1 MTKNNSKS
9 KLRPKYKSA
18 IIFPS
23 IIAIIFIG
31 IIAFPMLPEQVK
43 ALSWQTNAANN
54 TDFSQAAAA
63 LGSLNSTGNNSSNTQ
78 NEIVNK
84 SSVNATF
91 PLDTSSY
98 LMINTTTGEKLL
110 SSDENIRRP
119 QASTLKLLTGLVV
132 IEKLHEEDWVRV
144 GDETLNIEGSQL
156 GLLPGDQILVK
167 DLLTA
172 LYVESAND
180 AANVLAV
187 AAFGTMDEFIK
198 AMNNRAAN
206 MGLTNSQFKTA
217 NGLPASE
224 QYTTASELA
233 QIAIA
238 FIDNDSLMKYV
249 SMPKATIEWTRG
261 NGVKLKKNIANTNQL
276 LNQYPGDIGLKTGT
290 TTEAGQCLV
299 TYVTRSDGNILLV
312 LLGSN
317 QRYQDS
323 IELLDKGI
331 AQVRTRTAL
340 KSLIN
345 QPDSLMNSPFFFAP

>member
-1 MTKNNSKS
+1 MTKNS
-9 KLRPKYKSA
+9 LIRTPKPNYKSRIA
-18 IIFPS
+18 LPWIA
-23 IIAIIFIG
+23 AIIFIG
-31 IIAFPMLPEQVK
+31 IIVFPLLPEQVK
-43 ALSWQTNAANN
+43 ALSWQNSADT
-54 TDFSQAAAA
+54 TQATLTAQS
-63 LGSLNSTGNNSSNTQ
+63 SLNGSGNSSNRTQ

-91 PLDTSSY
+91 PLETPSY
-98 LMINTTTGEKLL
+98 LMINATTGEKLL
-110 SSDENIRRP
+110 ASDENVRRP

-132 IEKLHEEDWVRV
+132 MEKLHEEDLVRV
-144 GDETLNIEGSQL
+144 GDEALNIEGSQL

-187 AAFGTMDEFIK
+187 AAFGSMDEFLQ
-198 AMNNRAAN
+198 AMNNRAAT

-224 QYTTASELA
+224 QYTTANELT
-233 QIAIA
+233 QIALA
-238 FIDNDSLMKYV
+238 FIDSDLLMKYV
-249 SMPKATIEWTRG
+249 SMSKATIEWTRA
-261 NGVKLKKNIANTNQL
+261 NGAKLKKTLTNTNQL

-299 TYVTRSDGNILLV
+299 TYVARPDGDVLLV
-312 LLGSN
+312 LLGSD

-323 IELLDKGI
+323 IELLDQGI
-331 AQVRTRTAL
+331 AQVRTRSAL

-345 QPDSLMNSPFFFAP
+345 RPDSLMNSPGFFAP